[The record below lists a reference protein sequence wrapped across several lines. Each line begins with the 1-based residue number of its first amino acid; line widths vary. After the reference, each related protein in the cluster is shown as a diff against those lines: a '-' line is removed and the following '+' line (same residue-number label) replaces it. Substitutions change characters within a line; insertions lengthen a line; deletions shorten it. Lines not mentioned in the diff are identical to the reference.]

1 MTKEKR
7 TFAWDTILTM
17 SSMSDKKTVQGTDI
31 EVVWCP
37 ITRMYW
43 EVQTMKYQILQVM
56 LTDAEVDKIN
66 DEGHDAVERHA
77 MKLKMDFSK
86 DAGGI
91 ASRMYGQGYYDHVA
105 NITADNL
112 EGVFDT
118 GNMGPEE
125 NIERLDRMS
134 SVSVGDLVIDE
145 DGNKNVVAS
154 FGFKEVF

>member
-1 MTKEKR
+1 
-7 TFAWDTILTM
+7 
-17 SSMSDKKTVQGTDI
+17 
-31 EVVWCP
+31 
-37 ITRMYW
+37 
-43 EVQTMKYQILQVM
+43 M

-77 MKLKMDFSK
+77 MKMKMSFSE

-105 NITADNL
+105 NITADSL
-112 EGVFDT
+112 EGVFNV
-118 GNMGPEE
+118 GNMGPEK

-145 DGNKNVVAS
+145 NGNKSVVAS
-154 FGFKEVF
+154 VGFKEVF

>member
-1 MTKEKR
+1 
-7 TFAWDTILTM
+7 
-17 SSMSDKKTVQGTDI
+17 
-31 EVVWCP
+31 
-37 ITRMYW
+37 
-43 EVQTMKYQILQVM
+43 MKYQILQVM

-112 EGVFDT
+112 EGVFTT
-118 GNMGPEE
+118 GNIGPEE

-154 FGFKEVF
+154 SGFQEVF

>member
-1 MTKEKR
+1 
-7 TFAWDTILTM
+7 
-17 SSMSDKKTVQGTDI
+17 
-31 EVVWCP
+31 
-37 ITRMYW
+37 
-43 EVQTMKYQILQVM
+43 MKYQVLQVM

-77 MKLKMDFSK
+77 MKMKMSFSE

-105 NITADNL
+105 NITADDL
-112 EGVFDT
+112 EGVFNV
-118 GNMGPEE
+118 GNMGPEK

-145 DGNKNVVAS
+145 NGNKSVVAS
-154 FGFKEVF
+154 VGFKEVF

>member
-1 MTKEKR
+1 
-7 TFAWDTILTM
+7 
-17 SSMSDKKTVQGTDI
+17 
-31 EVVWCP
+31 
-37 ITRMYW
+37 
-43 EVQTMKYQILQVM
+43 MKYQILQVM

-105 NITADNL
+105 NITADSLN
-112 EGVFDT
+112 GVFHI

-125 NIERLDRMS
+125 NIERLAQMS
-134 SVSVGDLVIDE
+134 SVSVGDLVIAENGD
-145 DGNKNVVAS
+145 KHVVAS
-154 FGFKEVF
+154 VGFQEVF

>member
-1 MTKEKR
+1 MTTEEMIAEYLAKGGKI
-7 TFAWDTILTM
+7 A
-17 SSMSDKKTVQGTDI
+17 K
-31 EVVWCP
+31 CP

-91 ASRMYGQGYYDHVA
+91 ASRMYGQGFYDHVA
-105 NITADNL
+105 NITADSL
-112 EGVFDT
+112 EGVFHT

-125 NIERLDRMS
+125 NIERLNRMS
-134 SVSVGDLVIDE
+134 SVSVGDLVIAENGD
-145 DGNKNVVAS
+145 KHVVAS